1 MSGTALRRALA
12 VTAILAVVF
21 VLTLEGIPHRHA
33 WGVDDSRCPACQAA
47 RQHVGDSPQSAS
59 SFLHAPAPERP
70 PAANPAIDRVVGAPV
85 VSSSSPR
92 SPPVVSA

>member
-12 VTAILAVVF
+12 VTAILAVVLVF
-21 VLTLEGIPHRHA
+21 SLEGISHHHENGFDGR
-33 WGVDDSRCPACQAA
+33 DCPACQAA
-47 RQHVGDSPQSAS
+47 RQHVGDSPRSAS
-59 SFLHAPAPERP
+59 SFLRAPAPERP
-70 PAANPAIDRVVGAPV
+70 PVADPAIDRVVGAPV